1 MEVVA
6 AKAVTAAAAKTA
18 ATSATSSMAAMAA
31 GGTGGGM
38 ISTAGATSLGS
49 SLSLSSAGSVVGGG
63 SFFSKLG
70 TTLSNMSLFDS
81 LSTVGAFDSVISPII
96 TGNRNAD
103 IANINAQQQEFDA
116 SQKLLQGR
124 EASVRA
130 LETLNSQQAF
140 NIVQGFAS
148 GTGLSQSTAA
158 ANDELSRKQRF
169 DDDLR
174 RTTNLLQAGS
184 VRRAA
189 DLQRR
194 TGQVGKSKA
203 AFESFGNTQRVAS
216 LFDEGIL

>member
-1 MEVVA
+1 MEAVA
-6 AKAVTAAAAKTA
+6 ASLATSGGTAAVAGTYGAAGGASLGAGFTGVGAGSAAASAGAAAA
-18 ATSATSSMAAMAA
+18 
-31 GGTGGGM
+31 GGGFF
-38 ISTAGATSLGS
+38 SGLGTF
-49 SLSLSSAGSVVGGG
+49 LSSV
-63 SFFSKLG
+63 
-70 TTLSNMSLFDS
+70 SLLDTIT
-81 LSTVGAFDSVISPII
+81 TVGAFDSVISPII

-140 NIVQGFAS
+140 NVVQGFAS

-184 VRRAA
+184 INRAA

-194 TGQVGKSKA
+194 TGQVGKRKA
-203 AFESFGNTQRVAS
+203 AFDSFNGTQRVAT
-216 LFDEGIL
+216 LFDEAFS